1 MRSPQKVVQ
10 RHSPSVGY
18 GTQQFKEYDGALAQL
33 EAECRGHI
41 KCEQQMKLHIECM
54 QEKIDALQLEYK
66 NQVTVSEKY
75 MQDQEELKAKLKNQ
89 DSDLIQLRE
98 HLMLREL
105 DLKALNDTKFN
116 IAYQLTESEKTI
128 SFLKE
133 QLSKTKLMIAA

>member
-1 MRSPQKVVQ
+1 
-10 RHSPSVGY
+10 
-18 GTQQFKEYDGALAQL
+18 
-33 EAECRGHI
+33 
-41 KCEQQMKLHIECM
+41 MKLHIECM

-75 MQDQEELKAKLKNQ
+75 IQDQEEIKAKLKNQ

-105 DLKALNDTKFN
+105 DLKALNYTKFN